1 MESKHYDTFIGLL
14 YLRCDL
20 DWNIPNK
27 PLHLALRDIHKLL
40 EDEQSVQLSIKA
52 RDKYKIA
59 KVERGVAEPAGTEL
73 EHIIPVRHIVK
84 KILRMYLWEAWR
96 DREEIERFIE
106 KTFYG
111 VYKLR
116 KIEHDTQEYDAEE
129 LIMEQF
135 RTEKIK
141 YFNEY
146 TPKR

>member
-27 PLHLALRDIHKLL
+27 PLHLALRDIHELL
-40 EDEQSVQLSIKA
+40 KCEQSIQLSVKA
-52 RDKYKIA
+52 RDKYKIP
-59 KVERGVAEPAGTEL
+59 KIERGVGVPKDNTI

-84 KILRMYLWEAWR
+84 KILKMYLWRGWK
-96 DREEIERFIE
+96 DREKIEEFIE
-106 KTFYG
+106 KTFYA
-111 VYKLR
+111 VYKLKSER
-116 KIEHDTQEYDAEE
+116 QEEYDAEE

-146 TPKR
+146 TTKR